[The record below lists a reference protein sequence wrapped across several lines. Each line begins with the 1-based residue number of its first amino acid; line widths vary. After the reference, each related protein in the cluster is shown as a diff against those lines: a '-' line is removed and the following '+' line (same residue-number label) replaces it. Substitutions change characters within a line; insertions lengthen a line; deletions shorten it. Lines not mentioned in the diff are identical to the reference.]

1 MLEAY
6 SLNVTVASDTAI
18 PFNNQSIKKG
28 CTAEL
33 NGVSTIE
40 LNKCGVYMVSC
51 DCSSTA
57 SATIQLFKNGVALP
71 QAQSTGTSNAFTTL
85 VQVPT
90 NNSCC
95 SCSSPTLLQVKNV
108 GDADATF
115 PNANI
120 VVTKVC

>member
-1 MLEAY
+1 MLQAY

-57 SATIQLFKNGVALP
+57 SATIQLFKDGVALS
-71 QAQSTGTSNAFTTL
+71 QAQSTGTAPNFTCL
-85 VQVPT
+85 VQVDK

-95 SCSSPTLLQVKNV
+95 ACSSPALLQVINV

-115 PNANI
+115 TDANI
-120 VVTKVC
+120 VVTKLC